1 MTWAF
6 LPVLALGFFITA
18 GDRAAAQTASPPSHA
33 TSSHEQLR
41 NKVNENVLFLMGG
54 QLGAPFNQLAHDISV
69 VVEDGDNLRV
79 LPVVGGAA
87 IQNIKD
93 VLYLR
98 SIDMALTTQ
107 EAMNHLKTTR
117 ELGPNLEQRLTYIAT
132 LFPNPLQILARGGAK
147 SIKDLAGK
155 KVNFNNKGSAT
166 AQFAPVVFKTL
177 GIGVEEFYMSQ
188 GDALEKMRRG
198 EIDATICSCPIP
210 VPAFAGLK
218 PDSGMRFVSVPF
230 EGPFKTSYLPAS
242 MHNED
247 YPTLVDKDDTVDT
260 IAASTV
266 LISFNW
272 AKDTARYQR
281 TAKFV
286 DAFFSKFGELQK
298 PPRHPLWKTVNL
310 AATIP
315 GWTRFPAAEEWLK
328 NWRAG
333 QGNET
338 AFKQFMSDQPGK
350 MSPEERDRLF
360 REFVNWRTRQSEGKG
375 GSASPPPRAP
385 AR

>member
-1 MTWAF
+1 MKWAF
-6 LPVLALGFFITA
+6 LPVLALGFSITA
-18 GDRAAAQTASPPSHA
+18 GDRAVAQTSSPAPSRPPA
-33 TSSHEQLR
+33 GHEQLR
-41 NKVNENVLFLMGG
+41 QKVNENVMFLMGG

-166 AQFAPVVFKTL
+166 AQFAPAVFKTL

-188 GDALEKMRRG
+188 GDALEKMKRG

-210 VPAFAGLK
+210 VPAFAGIK
-218 PDSGMRFVSVPF
+218 PDSGFRFVSVPF

-247 YPTLVDKDDTVDT
+247 YASLIDKDDTVDT

-272 AKDTARYQR
+272 AKDTARYAR

-333 QGNET
+333 QGSET
-338 AFKQFMSDQPGK
+338 AFKQFMSQQPGK
-350 MSPEERDRLF
+350 MSQEERERLF
-360 REFVNWRTRQSEGKG
+360 REFMDWRTRQSEGKG
-375 GSASPPPRAP
+375 TSAR
-385 AR
+385 

>member
-1 MTWAF
+1 MKWAF
-6 LPVLALGFFITA
+6 LPLFALVFSIGA
-18 GDRAAAQTASPPSHA
+18 GDRAVAQTSSPAPSRAPVGHD
-33 TSSHEQLR
+33 QLR
-41 NKVNENVLFLMGG
+41 QRINDNVLFLMGG
-54 QLGAPFNQLAHDISV
+54 QLGATFNQLAHDISV

-87 IQNIKD
+87 IQNVKD

-117 ELGPNLEQRLTYIAT
+117 ELGPNLEQRLSYIAP

-166 AQFAPVVFKTL
+166 AQFVPAVFKTL

-188 GDALEKMRRG
+188 GDALEKMRSG
-198 EIDATICSCPIP
+198 EIDATICSCPVP
-210 VPAFAGLK
+210 VPAFAGIK
-218 PDSGMRFVSVPF
+218 PDSGFRFVSVPF

-247 YPTLVDKDDTVDT
+247 YASLIEKNEAVDT

-272 AKDTARYQR
+272 PKDTIRYAR
-281 TAKFV
+281 TAKFI
-286 DAFFSKFGELQK
+286 DAFFSKFAELQK
-298 PPRHPLWKTVNL
+298 PPRNPLWKTVNL

-338 AFKQFMSDQPGK
+338 AFKQFMTQQPGK
-350 MSPEERDRLF
+350 MSAEERDRLF
-360 REFVNWRTRQSEGKG
+360 REFIDWRSRQSEGKG
-375 GSASPPPRAP
+375 GSASPR
-385 AR
+385 